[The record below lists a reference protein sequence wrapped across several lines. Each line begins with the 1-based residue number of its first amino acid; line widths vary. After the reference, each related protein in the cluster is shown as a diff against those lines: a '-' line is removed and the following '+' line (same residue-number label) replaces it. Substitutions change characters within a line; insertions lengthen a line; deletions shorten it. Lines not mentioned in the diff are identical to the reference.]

1 MLQTDFLFI
10 YGRTPHLARYEARI
24 VYPNASFTQITD
36 ECDWVQGIDIQPSE
50 IMKRLGGIIRVAKE
64 IQIVPEATKDT
75 ISEAIKADIS
85 GQTHINFIISVFGD
99 LSVPNNFPKL
109 IKQELQQKEIIARFM
124 LPTGDHVASAAQV
137 SKRDVT
143 EYLLIKIEKGIVLA
157 RTLAV
162 QDSSSWSHRDYER
175 PIADAKRGML
185 PLKVARMV
193 VNIAVGEVGS
203 DKTCADP
210 FCGMGT
216 IPGEGLLLGTKWYAS
231 DVSPEAIEGTQ
242 RNLHWLSGQ
251 YNLEA
256 NRVDVFVCDAV
267 HLSQKIPEL
276 SLDAIVTEPFL
287 GNPAIGE
294 GKITQQKD
302 ISNILKGLEKLYI
315 GCLKEW
321 YPLLKHSGKIVIALP
336 VIKRG
341 EHKETVKKLIDSCEN
356 LGYSI
361 EAGPFI
367 YSRPD
372 AIVQRNFFVFRK
384 GNKPETSIMK

>member
-1 MLQTDFLFI
+1 MPQTDLLFI
-10 YGRTPHLARYEARI
+10 YGRTPHLARYEARM
-24 VYPNASFTQITD
+24 VYPNASYTQITD
-36 ECDWVQGIDIQPSE
+36 ECDWAQGIDVQPSDV
-50 IMKRLGGIIRVAKE
+50 MKRLGGIIRVAKE
-64 IQIVPEATKDT
+64 IQVVPDVTEKLIA
-75 ISEAIKADIS
+75 EAIKADLS
-85 GQTHINFIISVFGD
+85 EQTHLNFIISVFGEV
-99 LSVPNNFPKL
+99 SIPNNLPQL
-109 IKQELQQKEIIARFM
+109 IKHELQQKGIIARFM
-124 LPTGDHVASAAQV
+124 LPTSDHVASAAQV
-137 SKRDVT
+137 SKSKVT
-143 EYLLIKIEKGIVLA
+143 EYLLIKVEKGILLA

-175 PIADAKRGML
+175 PVADAKRGML

-193 VNIAVGEVGS
+193 VNIAIGEDGL

-231 DVSPEAIEGTQ
+231 DISLDAIEGTQ
-242 RNLHWLSGQ
+242 KNLRWLSGQ
-251 YNLEA
+251 YNLTSNQA
-256 NRVDVFVCDAV
+256 DIFVCDAV

-294 GKITQQKD
+294 GKIHEKKE
-302 ISNILKGLEKLYI
+302 ILNILKGLEKLYI

-321 YPLLKHSGKIVIALP
+321 YPLLKDSGKIVMALP
-336 VIKRG
+336 VIIRG

-361 EAGPFI
+361 EAGPFS
-367 YSRPD
+367 YSRPE
-372 AIVQRNFFVFRK
+372 AKVQRNFFVFKK
-384 GNKPETSIMK
+384 GNKPETIIIK